1 MSEFRGVPP
10 CVGVHTDASTAW
22 QKTSVSM
29 RAGVKVKKAGVGQLG
44 GVQDRGTQRKEACRG
59 WVAPE
64 WPWSDDTD
72 GTWHLL
78 LQMYS
83 RDWMMAGR
91 GEGGR
96 ARGQDFTNPSQG
108 ITSLGLDSG
117 SPGKPLLI
125 CRQRRSSLERRVW
138 RSTKAGK

>member
-1 MSEFRGVPP
+1 MAEDICLHAGRCEGEEGRCRSARRGA
-10 CVGVHTDASTAW
+10 GSGDAEE
-22 QKTSVSM
+22 
-29 RAGVKVKKAGVGQLG
+29 G
-44 GVQDRGTQRKEACRG
+44 GMQGMG
-59 WVAPE
+59 GPE